1 MSAHKVIIALEVL
14 IFAVLVLFVITN
26 SGKHQSIYGSSCN
39 RRSIINA
46 IRKK

>member
-1 MSAHKVIIALEVL
+1 MTKVIIALAL
-14 IFAVLVLFVITN
+14 FTFIAIAVCIIANGRYHTN
-26 SGKHQSIYGSSCN
+26 YGSSSS

>member
-1 MSAHKVIIALEVL
+1 MSANKVIIALEVL
-14 IFAVLVLFVITN
+14 IFAVLVLFVTAN
-26 SGKHQSIYGSSCN
+26 NGKYRTIYGSSSS